1 MDVNL
6 NKVHAMTRHFLPIAV
21 IATSVAASMLTA
33 PLAKAATSVQVK
45 APVLVAT
52 VVQTQAQ
59 NPLQPVPPSTTESPA
74 RQDPTLLRQT
84 IEQFL
89 VRQTATLQGEV
100 KIDVGQIDSR
110 INLPACAQPEA
121 FLTRGNRIWGKTS
134 VGVRCFSPSAWT
146 IYVSATVHV
155 IGDYIASAA
164 PLSQGQVVT
173 ANDIAPMRG
182 DLTTLPP
189 GVITDASLAIGRT
202 ASSSIQAG
210 APLRQ
215 DILRSQQAVQIGQ
228 TVRLVSSGTGF
239 RVSSEAR
246 ALGNGT
252 EGQTVQART
261 PAGQVVSGI
270 AKLGGIVEVG
280 Y

>member
-1 MDVNL
+1 
-6 NKVHAMTRHFLPIAV
+6 MTTRFLP
-21 IATSVAASMLTA
+21 VAAFATALTA
-33 PLAKAATSVQVK
+33 ATLVGAAAPAQPANASVVLAIAAPAQANSPVQQIIISV
-45 APVLVAT
+45 
-52 VVQTQAQ
+52 
-59 NPLQPVPPSTTESPA
+59 NEPPT
-74 RQDPTLLRQT
+74 RQDVAVLRQT

-89 VRQTATLQGEV
+89 MRQTAAIQGEV

-110 INLPACAQPEA
+110 MNLTTCAQPEA
-121 FLTRGNRIWGKTS
+121 FLARGNRIWGKTS
-134 VGVRCFSPSAWT
+134 VGVRCSAPSAWT

-155 IGDYIASAA
+155 IGDYIASAV
-164 PLSQGQVVT
+164 PLTQGQVVT

-182 DLTTLPP
+182 DLTMLPP

-228 TVRLVSSGTGF
+228 TVRLLSAGTGF

-261 PAGQVVSGI
+261 PAGLVISGI